1 VEQDGYGGLLFRP
14 GGGSGESCR
23 VLPRGDSLEVRVAG
37 EAVASVPYFGVRVS
51 PTGVDDRYLC
61 FERDGD
67 EGALRVLIPDRRIA
81 GELEAIGAPRSILD
95 QLGAVGRTRSRRRLG
110 RLGLLAAAG
119 GVLAVVALLVWAA
132 FGRAV
137 DAAVEQIPPGWETEI
152 GRVAAKDVLAEKRV
166 CFDPKLRVAV
176 GEIGR
181 RLVAAM
187 GATDYG
193 WRVFVLDDEQ
203 VNAFALPGGY
213 IFVNRGLIEAADDP
227 HQLAGVLA
235 HECQH
240 VIERHGIHNMA
251 REVGLMLIV
260 YALAGDAGAVE
271 RFLVGNAAG
280 LASMSFSRDQE
291 READAGGLEMMYRA
305 GLDPSGLPRFLREL
319 AEREGA
325 AGYVPELLS
334 THPDTDERAER
345 LTDRIRERGAP
356 ETEPLKS
363 DWEAVR
369 ERCSP
374 VEISD
379 PDSF

>member
-1 VEQDGYGGLLFRP
+1 M
-14 GGGSGESCR
+14 
-23 VLPRGDSLEVRVAG
+23 LPRGDSLEVRVAG

-110 RLGLLAAAG
+110 RLGRLAAAG

-213 IFVNRGLIEAADDP
+213 IFVNRGLIEAAGDP